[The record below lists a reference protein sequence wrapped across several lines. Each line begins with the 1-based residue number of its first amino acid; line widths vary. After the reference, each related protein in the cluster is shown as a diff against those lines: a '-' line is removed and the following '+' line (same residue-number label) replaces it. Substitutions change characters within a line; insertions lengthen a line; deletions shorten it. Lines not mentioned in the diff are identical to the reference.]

1 MPDNNHDM
9 LRELHQYVLGPD
21 GLRDRF
27 NQQQKDILIIQA
39 ALIGTTEKPGLI
51 VRFNGHL
58 DEHGRVRKRNTAI
71 FAGAVTLGAAIASR
85 LWDAVWKLLGL
96 K

>member
-1 MPDNNHDM
+1 M
-9 LRELHQYVLGPD
+9 LGPD

-39 ALIGTTEKPGLI
+39 ALVGTTEKPGLI
-51 VRFNGHL
+51 VRFNSHL
-58 DEHGRVRKRNTAI
+58 DEHGRGRKRNATIFIGAI
-71 FAGAVTLGAAIASR
+71 TLGAGIASR
-85 LWDAVWKLLGL
+85 LWDAFWKLLGL